1 MFTVHI
7 DVEKTAPAAHVRHAH
22 YTPARHSITLLD
34 PAALDS
40 IYVSGTPGQLHAF
53 GLAVVAAADQAARV
67 EAAAVRMDG
76 PLLNGKPVE
85 PATDE
90 EFVGL

>member
-1 MFTVHI
+1 MLHLHI
-7 DVEKTAPAAHVRHAH
+7 DAENTAPQAHLRHSH

-34 PAALDS
+34 PDALDS
-40 IYVSGTPGQLHAF
+40 VYVVGTPGQLHAF
-53 GLAVVAAADQAARV
+53 GLAVVAAADQAARA
-67 EAAAVRMDG
+67 EAAAVKMDG

-85 PATDE
+85 PATDD